1 MRDEELL
8 TDEKTMLARS
18 LVASRFLLL
27 IAVIGCLII
36 TTSVLLFGA
45 AFFIKTTAGIFR
57 DMEFSV
63 AAGKSLAL
71 AAIETI
77 DLFLIATVAY
87 ITAAGL
93 YTLFISRKVP
103 APLRLGIDS
112 LDDLK
117 EKVIG
122 VLVVALGV
130 LFLGDAVNWSAGQD
144 LLYLGGA
151 VAVVIVALGYFIR
164 HKEKH
169 GRTE

>member
-1 MRDEELL
+1 MPDKQLL
-8 TDEKTMLARS
+8 FRGKPVLTQVLA
-18 LVASRFLLL
+18 ACRFLLL
-27 IAVIGCLII
+27 IAVIGCLIVATI
-36 TTSVLLFGA
+36 VLLFGA
-45 AFFIKTTAGIFR
+45 ALVVKTTVELFR

-63 AAGKSLAL
+63 ATGKSLAL
-71 AAIETI
+71 TAIEVI

-93 YTLFISRKVP
+93 YTLFISREVP
-103 APLRLGIDS
+103 MSLRLGIES

-130 LFLGDAVNWSAGQD
+130 LFLGDAVNWDEGQD
-144 LLYLGGA
+144 LLYFGGA

-164 HKEKH
+164 HRDKH
-169 GRTE
+169 GME